1 MKVSQYTV
9 HSPRTLPEALN
20 ILKDATVRP
29 IAGGTDVMVQIK
41 DDLVKE
47 TELLNLSYI
56 RDLNYI
62 RDDGDFIRVGALAT
76 YSDLIR
82 SRLVN
87 EYSPVLVEAARTVG
101 AVQIQNRGTLAGNV
115 GNASPAGDGL
125 PPLFAT
131 GAKIKLQSAASER
144 EVDIG
149 DYFLGVRKTV
159 RQPNELITEVSV
171 RKMKPGDYYFF
182 KKIGL
187 RSANAISLVSVAAV
201 LVPAEVLT
209 FKEARIAMG
218 AVAPTVIRA
227 KSAEAA
233 ILNCQ
238 LTDEKM
244 KEVGRLASEE
254 AHPITDI
261 RATAEY
267 RKQAIAGAVYEGLY
281 EIVNGFR
288 SPVNG
293 SGV

>member
-1 MKVSQYTV
+1 MKVSHYTV
-9 HSPRTLPEALN
+9 HSPRTLSEALN
-20 ILKDATVRP
+20 ILKSTEARP
-29 IAGGTDVMVQIK
+29 IMGGTDVMVQVK

-56 RDLNYI
+56 RDLKYI
-62 RDDGDFIRVGALAT
+62 RDDGDFIKVGALTT

-82 SRLVN
+82 SRSVN
-87 EYSPVLVEAARTVG
+87 EYSPVLVEAARTIG
-101 AVQIQNRGTLAGNV
+101 AVQIQNLGTLAGNV
-115 GNASPAGDGL
+115 GNASPAGDSL

-144 EVDIG
+144 EVDVEN
-149 DYFLGVRKTV
+149 YFLGVRKTV
-159 RQPNELITEVSV
+159 RQPNELITEVSI
-171 RKMKPGDYYFF
+171 RKMRAGDYYFF

-201 LVPAEVLT
+201 LVPSEVLT

-238 LTDEKM
+238 LTDKRM
-244 KEVGRLASEE
+244 KEVGGLAAAE
-254 AHPITDI
+254 ARPITDI

-281 EIVNGFR
+281 EIVNGYR
-288 SPVNG
+288 SPIKGNG
-293 SGV
+293 A